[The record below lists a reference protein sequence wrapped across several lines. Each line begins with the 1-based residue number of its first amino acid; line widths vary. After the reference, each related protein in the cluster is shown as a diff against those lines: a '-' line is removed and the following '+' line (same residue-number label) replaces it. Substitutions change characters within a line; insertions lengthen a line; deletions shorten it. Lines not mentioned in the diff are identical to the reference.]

1 MPQKFFYIE
10 TRGCQM
16 NFHDSEKIMGILKR
30 EGYLPTEELK
40 KADLIIFNT
49 CSIRKKPEEKL
60 FSSLGRLKNLKH
72 QKPSLK
78 IAVCGCIAQQKGE
91 ELLKRAPHVDYIF
104 GPQNISKLP
113 AILSLERAIITEE
126 NPDIQYEELPTER
139 KNGIKASVTVMF
151 GCNNFCSYC
160 VVPYT
165 RGREVSRPLD
175 NIIEE
180 INSLAEQGYKEV
192 QLLGQNV
199 NSYRDGEYDFSD
211 LLRRVNDISGIER
224 IRFITSHPRDLTERL
239 IKTMAELDKVC
250 EHLHLPI
257 QSGSDRILRLMN
269 RGYSYEDYKR
279 KVELLRN
286 YIPDIA
292 ITTDIITGFP
302 SENEEDHYCTLRALE
317 EIQYD
322 GIFAFKYSQRP
333 GTKAAEMHDQ
343 IPEDIKSRR
352 LSEILKLQDAITLK
366 KNTGLIGTVQEVL
379 IEEKTVT
386 GQASGRTRTN
396 KIVLFN
402 EVLSP
407 GLIVKARITQARIHS
422 LLAESL

>member
-1 MPQKFFYIE
+1 
-10 TRGCQM
+10 M

-60 FSSLGRLKNLKH
+60 FSSLGRLKNLKR

-113 AILSLERAIITEE
+113 SILSLERAVITEE
-126 NPDIQYEELPTER
+126 NPDIQYEELPAER
-139 KNGIKASVTVMF
+139 MNGIRASVTVMY

-165 RGREVSRPLD
+165 RGREVSRPLEK
-175 NIIEE
+175 IIEE
-180 INSLAEQGYKEV
+180 IKSLAEQGYKEV

-199 NSYRDGEYDFSD
+199 NSYRDREYDFSD
-211 LLRRVNDISGIER
+211 LLRMVNDIPGIER
-224 IRFITSHPRDLTERL
+224 IRFITSHPRDLTEKL

-279 KVELLRN
+279 KVELLRT

-292 ITTDIITGFP
+292 ITTDIIAGFP
-302 SENEEDHYCTLRALE
+302 SETEEDHHHTLRALE
-317 EIQYD
+317 EIEYD
-322 GIFAFKYSQRP
+322 GIFAFKYSQRH
-333 GTKAAEMHDQ
+333 GTKAAEMPDQ
-343 IPEDIKSRR
+343 IPEDIKSER
-352 LSEILKLQDAITLK
+352 LSEILKLQDTITLR
-366 KNTGLIGTVQEVL
+366 KNSGLVGTIQEVL
-379 IEEKTVT
+379 IEGKDET
-386 GQASGRTRTN
+386 GQTTGRTRTN

-402 EVLSP
+402 EDLPS
-407 GLIVKARITQARIHS
+407 GLIIKAKITQARIHS
-422 LLAESL
+422 LIAEPL